1 MSRLEIIQLKNN
13 NGLELEVLNF
23 GATIISLKVPNKYKK
38 RTNVVVGLE
47 KTNDYISKTYLEKD
61 LYLGSTVGRYAGRI
75 SNGSFVI
82 NDKEYQLHA
91 KNTIHLHG
99 GKSGFDK
106 KYWHIEHI
114 EKGETPSVT
123 FSCVSKHLE
132 EGYPGNITVRVT
144 YQLTKS
150 NSLKIT
156 YKAKTDAATHINLTN
171 HAYFNLNGKSSI
183 LDHRLYINSQ
193 NYLAVDE
200 KLIPTGSL
208 MATNN
213 TTHNFLQ
220 PSNLGTDFKG
230 LDDAF
235 VLNTAQIN
243 ASLYAK
249 QTGILMNIKTNQPA
263 MVVFTPP
270 TIEGLAFKDSASYD
284 AYPAICFET
293 QKYPDS
299 PNHHH
304 FPSTLL
310 VPKTVYINESSF
322 QFSIE

>member
-1 MSRLEIIQLKNN
+1 MQYRL
-13 NGLELEVLNF
+13 
-23 GATIISLKVPNKYKK
+23 AC
-38 RTNVVVGLE
+38 
-47 KTNDYISKTYLEKD
+47 NDGE
-61 LYLGSTVGRYAGRI
+61 
-75 SNGSFVI
+75 N
-82 NDKEYQLHA
+82 
-91 KNTIHLHG
+91 HLHG
-99 GKSGFDK
+99 GLKGFDK
-106 KYWHIEHI
+106 VVWN
-114 EKGETPSVT
+114 EKVVADDSVT
-123 FSCVSKHLE
+123 FSYFSEDGE
-132 EGYPGNITVRVT
+132 EGYPGNLNVDVQFT
-144 YQLTKS
+144 LDDS
-150 NSLKIT
+150 NKLCIHYT
-156 YKAKTDAATHINLTN
+156 ATTDKDTIVNLTN

-270 TIEGLAFKDSASYD
+270 TIEGLTFKDRTTYD

-299 PNHHH
+299 PNNHH
-304 FPSTLL
+304 FPSTLML
-310 VPKTVYINESSF
+310 PNEVYINASSF

>member
-1 MSRLEIIQLKNN
+1 MSRLKIVQLKNS
-13 NGLELEVLNF
+13 NGLELEALNF

-38 RTNVVVGLE
+38 QTNVVVGLE
-47 KTNDYISKTYLEKD
+47 KPDDYLSKTYLEKD

-132 EGYPGNITVRVT
+132 EGYPGNVTVHVT

-171 HAYFNLNGKSSI
+171 HAYFNLNGTSSI

-193 NYLAVDE
+193 HYLEVDE
-200 KLIPTGSL
+200 NLIPTGTL

-213 TTHNFLQ
+213 ATHNFIQ
-220 PSNLGTDFKG
+220 PSNLGSDFKG
-230 LDDAF
+230 VDDTF

-299 PNHHH
+299 PNNHH
-304 FPSTLL
+304 FPSTLML
-310 VPKTVYINESSF
+310 PNEVYINASSF